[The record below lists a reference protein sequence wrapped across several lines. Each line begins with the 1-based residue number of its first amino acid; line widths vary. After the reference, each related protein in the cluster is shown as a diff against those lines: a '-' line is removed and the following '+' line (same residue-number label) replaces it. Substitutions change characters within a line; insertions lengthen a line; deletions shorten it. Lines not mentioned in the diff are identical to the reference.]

1 MRVEGS
7 NSPAR
12 LARSLVRNLDEPFV
26 QRQIVADGVLPAGI
40 ASVVDPGPELCT
52 LIGPDPSRYYA
63 LIDTTPA
70 LLCHKEP
77 AQGTQSPQ

>member
-1 MRVEGS
+1 MLTVHLGRKGRGVRVEGS

-40 ASVVDPGPELCT
+40 ASVVDSVENPLSPGA
-52 LIGPDPSRYYA
+52 GSDG
-63 LIDTTPA
+63 
-70 LLCHKEP
+70 
-77 AQGTQSPQ
+77 AQG